1 MFQDTGVWKLPTE
14 VLDEG
19 ENICHAVVRKVKE
32 ETGVDT
38 KFVEV
43 LCFRQSHESFFTES
57 DLFFLC
63 MLQPESAAI
72 EKRNGEIKAAKW
84 MPIEE
89 YVAQPLIV
97 GNEQFNFMAKI
108 CLAKADHGY
117 PASAVLATTARVAE
131 GLQSTAIT
139 LKLSRTWQVVC
150 NSWIVMRNFFL
161 RSRSTGP
168 F

>member
-1 MFQDTGVWKLPTE
+1 M
-14 VLDEG
+14 
-19 ENICHAVVRKVKE
+19 
-32 ETGVDT
+32 GVDT
-38 KFVEV
+38 KLVEV
-43 LCFRQSHESFFTES
+43 LCFRQSHKSFFTKS

-63 MLQPESAAI
+63 VLQPESAAI
-72 EKRNGEIKAAKW
+72 ENRNIEIEAAKW

-108 CLAKADHGY
+108 CLAKAAHGY
-117 PASAVLATTARVAE
+117 LGSAVLATTARVA
-131 GLQSTAIT
+131 GLPSTAIT